1 MFVST
6 RTGKVLPCKGFQ
18 THFSWIF
25 LSILYN
31 GGRGM
36 NSEEQHATEQLA
48 RPLNGIRVLDIST
61 MIAAPLA
68 ASLLADYGAEVV
80 KVERPGTGDFVRKFG
95 AQKGTEGLYWK
106 TLSRNKKSVA
116 LDFHHPEAQNL
127 IKEWLPKF
135 DVLIENFRPGT
146 LERWGLSPEEL
157 LKVAPH
163 LVILRVTAFGQTG
176 PYKNRP
182 GFGTLA
188 EAMSGI
194 APVSGF
200 EDKPPL
206 LPAFPL
212 ADIMSGYLGA
222 SSTLAAVIRAQKTKK
237 GEVIDLAIYEAIMK
251 LVELQIIEFD
261 QNGTLH
267 RRMGNQFGDAA
278 PRGAYQCKDD
288 LWIAMSASTQPVAE
302 RVLRAV
308 GGEELLNDPRFK
320 TNATRLLHADELDE
334 YISNFCRQYPRDEAI
349 SIFEKHQ
356 CAVGPLENVQSMLEN
371 PQVVSRNSVITVE
384 DPVLGPVRMANA
396 FPHFTRS
403 VDASL
408 ETGPSKVGQ
417 NTFETLKKDLNLS
430 DEVLQS
436 WAADGLI
443 TGVEEDKVLTSAASK
458 A

>member
-1 MFVST
+1 
-6 RTGKVLPCKGFQ
+6 
-18 THFSWIF
+18 
-25 LSILYN
+25 
-31 GGRGM
+31 M
-36 NSEEQHATEQLA
+36 NSTESQQTEQLM
-48 RPLNGIRVLDIST
+48 RPLTGVRVLDIST

-68 ASLLADYGAEVV
+68 GSLLADYGAEVI

-95 AQKGTEGLYWK
+95 AQKGAEGLYWK

-116 LDFHHPEAQNL
+116 LDFHHPEAVEL
-127 IKEWLPKF
+127 IKTWLPKF

-146 LERWGLSPEEL
+146 LERWGLAPEEL
-157 LKVAPH
+157 LKIAPH

-176 PYKNRP
+176 PYRNRP

-188 EAMSGI
+188 EAMSGV
-194 APVSGF
+194 AAVSGF
-200 EDKPPL
+200 ADKPPL

-212 ADIMSGYLGA
+212 ADIMSGFLGS
-222 SSTLAAVIRAQKTKK
+222 SSTLAAVIRAQKTGK
-237 GEVIDLAIYEAIMK
+237 GEVIDLAIYEAILK

-320 TNATRLLHADELDE
+320 TNTTRLLHADELDV
-334 YISNFCRQYPRDEAI
+334 YISDFCRQYTRDEAI
-349 SIFEKHQ
+349 RVFETHQ
-356 CAVGPLENVQSMLEN
+356 CAVGPLEDVKSMLEN
-371 PQVVSRNSVITVE
+371 PQVVARNSVISVS
-384 DPVLGPVRMANA
+384 DPVLGPVRMSNA
-396 FPHFTRS
+396 FPHFERS
-403 VDASL
+403 VDADF

-417 NTFETLKKDLNLS
+417 NTFEVLKNDLNMS
-430 DEVLQS
+430 DEELRK
-436 WAADGLI
+436 WAEDGII
-443 TGVEEDKVLTSAASK
+443 TGVEEDSALVSQS
-458 A
+458 